1 MSEKSLR
8 PPIPRQ
14 PCDRHAAADYINQ
27 ALEKSDA
34 AEICHALADATRL
47 YNISDLAQKSGLA
60 RQSIYR
66 AFAADPRKPK
76 FTTVLSVLHAM
87 GFQLH
92 VTMRHDAPARAA
104 RSKPDVNCP
113 EAGTKS

>member
-1 MSEKSLR
+1 MSEKFNSSATR
-8 PPIPRQ
+8 PQSNQRQ
-14 PCDRHAAADYINQ
+14 AAADCINQ

-92 VTMRHDAPARAA
+92 VTVRRRGPARAA
-104 RSKPDVNCP
+104 RLKSAENCQEP
-113 EAGTKS
+113 ER

>member
-1 MSEKSLR
+1 MSERSFR
-8 PPIPRQ
+8 PPISPQ
-14 PCDRHAAADYINQ
+14 PCDRQAAADCINQ

-76 FTTVLSVLHAM
+76 FTTVLSVLDAM

-92 VTMRHDAPARAA
+92 VTVRRGARAGRRA
-104 RSKPDVNCP
+104 
-113 EAGTKS
+113 

>member
-1 MSEKSLR
+1 MSEKSFR

-14 PCDRHAAADYINQ
+14 PCDRQAAADYINQ

-66 AFAADPRKPK
+66 SFAADPRKPK
-76 FTTVLSVLHAM
+76 FTTVLMFSTQWASNCM
-87 GFQLH
+87 S
-92 VTMRHDAPARAA
+92 RCARALA
-104 RSKPDVNCP
+104 QGRRV
-113 EAGTKS
+113 